1 MGIRIDG
8 SALAELHATHLR
20 GALVEVW
27 RKPKIVSF
35 CNTEDEPSV
44 KYTSMKAQKAEEVG
58 IEFKVEEYDT
68 STEQL
73 ILAEKIRQY
82 NSDPT
87 VDGIMVQLP
96 LPLDL
101 VVFQT
106 DLLELIDPHKDVDGL
121 TEAGQQFFMPATV
134 KSVISILQAEVSD
147 WEKKRIGLVGSEG
160 EVGKPLAEVL
170 IKKGVQDIILID
182 IEQGNLDK
190 DLLKCD
196 IIISATGKENLIKPE
211 MIKEGSVLIDVG
223 LGDFDPACYDKAS
236 KYTAKYKGVGPMTVI
251 SLMENVLESFQSWQQ
266 LQKKPQ

>member
-20 GALVEVW
+20 GVLIKSG

-44 KYTSMKAQKAEEVG
+44 KYTAMKAQKAEEVG

-73 ILAEKIRQY
+73 ILVDKIRLY
-82 NSDPT
+82 NQDPT

-96 LPLDL
+96 VPLDL

-134 KSVISILQAEVSD
+134 KSVISILEAEIPN
-147 WEKKRIGLVGSEG
+147 WEKQSIGLVGSEG
-160 EVGKPLAEVL
+160 EVGKPLTEVL
-170 IKKGVQDIILID
+170 NKKGVQDITLID
-182 IEQGNLDK
+182 IKQGSLDK
-190 DLLKCD
+190 DLLKCG

-211 MIKEGSVLIDVG
+211 MIKNGAVLIDVG
-223 LGDFDPACYDKAS
+223 LGDFDPTCYDKAG

-251 SLMENVLESFQSWQQ
+251 SLMENVIESFQAWQT
-266 LQKKPQ
+266 KRDS